1 MKVLLNALIIIIIA
15 HIILINMED
24 NNSVIELMNKSDTP
38 SSISVTSKLDYLL
51 DEDDD
56 TDNLLEFLNT
66 QEMLIKPSNYYEE
79 ENKLKEVE
87 KSNVKDLNKYF
98 HVSDND
104 EIKLK
109 PNKSLHNNT
118 IDWQYKDEQVGNGG
132 EFIEGVTA
140 FDGVMDDYATI

>member
-15 HIILINMED
+15 HIILLNIED
-24 NNSVIELMNKSDTP
+24 NNSVIELMKKVEP
-38 SSISVTSKLDYLL
+38 STSLNSKLDYLL
-51 DEDDD
+51 DDDD
-56 TDNLLEFLNT
+56 ESDNLLEFLNT
-66 QEMLIKPSNYYEE
+66 HEMLVKPSNYYEE
-79 ENKLKEVE
+79 ENKLNEVE

-98 HVSDND
+98 HVSDDD

-109 PNKSLHNNT
+109 PNKSLNNNT

>member
-15 HIILINMED
+15 HIILLNIED
-24 NNSVIELMNKSDTP
+24 NNSVIELMKKVEP
-38 SSISVTSKLDYLL
+38 STSLNSKLDYLL
-51 DEDDD
+51 DGDDES
-56 TDNLLEFLNT
+56 DNLLEFLNT
-66 QEMLIKPSNYYEE
+66 HEMLVKPSNYYEE
-79 ENKLKEVE
+79 ENKLNEVE

-98 HVSDND
+98 HVSDDD

-109 PNKSLHNNT
+109 PNKSLNNNT

>member
-15 HIILINMED
+15 HIILLNIED
-24 NNSVIELMNKSDTP
+24 NNSVIELMKKVEP
-38 SSISVTSKLDYLL
+38 STSLNSKLDYLL
-51 DEDDD
+51 DDDD
-56 TDNLLEFLNT
+56 ESDNLLEFLNT
-66 QEMLIKPSNYYEE
+66 QEMLVKPSNYYEE
-79 ENKLKEVE
+79 ENKLNEVE

-98 HVSDND
+98 HVSDDD

-109 PNKSLHNNT
+109 PNKSLNNNT

>member
-15 HIILINMED
+15 HIILLNIED
-24 NNSVIELMNKSDTP
+24 NNSVIELMKKVEP
-38 SSISVTSKLDYLL
+38 STSLNSKLDYLL
-51 DEDDD
+51 DDDD
-56 TDNLLEFLNT
+56 ESDNLLEFLNT
-66 QEMLIKPSNYYEE
+66 QEMLVKPSNYYEE
-79 ENKLKEVE
+79 ENKLNEVE

-98 HVSDND
+98 HVSDDD